1 MKANPLPVMTYW
13 EWLRKAAH
21 MAAFAPAL
29 LLPLL
34 TPGQAISAAALM
46 VAINTFLLPR
56 LLPKMINRSEER
68 GHGALEVILYPVA
81 VLALIAAYGFP
92 TAAGEVAGSAGE
104 GTGLARPGWY
114 LVPILAWFC
123 LAFGDACAGIGCRL
137 VRFGPALPWN
147 RRKPVAGVALGLLGS
162 CTAGYLLVR
171 VLGAFGWIGFEGLGL
186 ARDTVGP
193 LALALAGLLVLAA
206 LAETVWFGISDNLV
220 VPFSVGVLLPLV
232 PSPIFPC
239 GGIPEFTGPLLLVPL
254 GFGILA
260 NALGMLTLAGA
271 LAGTLMAFLLMAAD
285 PWLFLFLGGFFVL
298 AVGATRWRYRSKE
311 GRHIAEGRGGKRGAA
326 QVFGAMGAAAWMT
339 PLVHLAESAMTG
351 AAATGVA
358 GSMAGSATS
367 PTFQGALFV
376 CVAPFI
382 AKVMD
387 TVSSEVGKGAAGP
400 TFSLLRFRRVA
411 PGAEG
416 GVSLAGTAGGLL
428 AAGLLA
434 APIVFLG
441 WGGWVDAGLL
451 VAIALAAN
459 VFESLWGEW
468 AARRGIEDG
477 PQTNFLMTL
486 LAAILAWTCWI
497 AL

>member
-1 MKANPLPVMTYW
+1 MTIW

-34 TPGQAISAAALM
+34 TPGQAIGAAALM
-46 VAINTFLLPR
+46 VAMNTFLLPR
-56 LLPKMINRSEER
+56 LLPKVVFRSEKH

-92 TAAGEVAGSAGE
+92 TEASADAGTAPTA
-104 GTGLARPGWY
+104 PGWY

-123 LAFGDACAGIGCRL
+123 LAIGDACAGIGCRL
-137 VRFGPALPWN
+137 LRRGPVLPWN
-147 RRKPVAGVALGLLGS
+147 RRKTVAGVALGLLGS
-162 CTAGYLLVR
+162 FTACYLLVR
-171 VLGAFGWIGFEGLGL
+171 VLGAIGWIGFQGLGL

-193 LALALAGLLVLAA
+193 LALGLAGLLVLAA
-206 LAETVWFGISDNLV
+206 LAETAWFGISDNLV
-220 VPFSVGVLLPLV
+220 VPFSVGALLPLV
-232 PSPIFPC
+232 PSPIFPS
-239 GGIPEFTGPLLLVPL
+239 GGIPDVTLPLLLVPL

-271 LAGTLMAFLLMAAD
+271 LAGTVMAFLLMAAQ
-285 PWLFLFLGGFFVL
+285 PWLFLFLAGFFAL
-298 AVGATRWRYRSKE
+298 AVGATRWRFQGKE
-311 GRHIAEGRGGKRGAA
+311 VRHIAEGRGGKRGAA

-339 PLVHLAESAMTG
+339 PLVHLAESA
-351 AAATGVA
+351 AAG
-358 GSMAGSATS
+358 TS
-367 PTFQGALFV
+367 QGPSVEGALLV
-376 CVAPFI
+376 CAAPFI
-382 AKVMD
+382 AKAMD
-387 TVSSEVGKGAAGP
+387 TVSSEIGKGAAGP
-400 TFSLLRFRRVA
+400 TWSLIRFRRVE

-416 GVSLAGTAGGLL
+416 GVSLAGSLGGLL
-428 AAGLLA
+428 AACLLA
-434 APIVFLG
+434 APIVPLG

-459 VFESLWGEW
+459 VFESIWGEW
-468 AARRGIEDG
+468 ASRRGIEDG

-497 AL
+497 AF